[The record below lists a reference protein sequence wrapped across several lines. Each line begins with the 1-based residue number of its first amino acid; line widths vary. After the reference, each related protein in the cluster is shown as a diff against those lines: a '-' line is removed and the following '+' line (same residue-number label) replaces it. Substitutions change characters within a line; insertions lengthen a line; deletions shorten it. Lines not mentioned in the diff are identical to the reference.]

1 MVSKIKDEAGQQA
14 SKAKQ
19 DRAKRQERMTN
30 GACHDYQGPCASRPG
45 TGSDR
50 GHGREEH
57 RTLQAPLSPPG
68 SPFPHAAQAT
78 RVTHQIRPFS
88 STSKWRTDLT
98 GLRAAPCRL
107 APDWLHTVAP
117 LAPVRITNVVLLW
130 IRVKARSV

>member
-1 MVSKIKDEAGQQA
+1 VKMNQPSLYAQVKNLPRCSIPAG
-14 SKAKQ
+14 
-19 DRAKRQERMTN
+19 DRQRPWARPR
-30 GACHDYQGPCASRPG
+30 GAPH
-45 TGSDR
+45 
-50 GHGREEH
+50 
-57 RTLQAPLSPPG
+57 PPG
-68 SPFPHAAQAT
+68 PAVAAGLAFPHAAQAT